1 MRHFYHWQFATVN
14 PKHNAAKQFTYE
26 IPPLVPASAC
36 HATLDNS
43 QPMLASFQLTSSL
56 FALGSFATW
65 GISDF
70 LGGYTARR
78 FQPFFLAALGHLSGT
93 ILMVVLAA
101 ANHERI
107 PPCSHV
113 RWAFAAGIC
122 GGIALAL
129 FYRALSQGNMGIA
142 APVSAVLGAAVP
154 VAFGIFTEGA
164 PGYLPIAGFGLALIG
179 IWLISRP
186 EGGRR
191 PEGLLLATMSGI
203 GFAFF
208 FIFIK
213 QAGTGSGLWIAALA
227 RAASLAATATITLA
241 GRKFSPTYGAGY
253 ALGLLAGCIDV
264 TGTFLFVRAAQ
275 TGRLDTAVVLSSL
288 YPALTVVLARVFL
301 REHFTRWKTAGI
313 IAALIAVPMIAAG

>member
-1 MRHFYHWQFATVN
+1 MVGS
-14 PKHNAAKQFTYE
+14 P
-26 IPPLVPASAC
+26 
-36 HATLDNS
+36 
-43 QPMLASFQLTSSL
+43 QLTSSV

-65 GISDF
+65 GVSDF

-93 ILMVVLAA
+93 VLMVALAF
-101 ANHERI
+101 ANHEAF
-107 PPCSHV
+107 PPFSHV
-113 RWAFAAGIC
+113 RWAFAAGVC
-122 GGIALAL
+122 GGVALGL

-142 APVSAVLGAAVP
+142 APVSAVLGAAIP
-154 VAFGIFTEGA
+154 VAFGVFTEGL
-164 PGYLPIAGFGLALIG
+164 PGYVPILGFLLALAG

-191 PEGLLLATMSGI
+191 PEGILLATISGI

-208 FIFIK
+208 FIFTK
-213 QAGTGSGLWIAALA
+213 QAGNGSALWIAGLA
-227 RAASLAATATITLA
+227 RAASLVATATITLA
-241 GRKFSPTYGAGY
+241 GRKFSPSYPVGYG
-253 ALGLLAGCIDV
+253 LGLLAGCIDV

-301 REHFTRWKTAGI
+301 RERFTRWKTAGI
-313 IAALIAVPMIAAG
+313 IAAIIAVPMIAAG